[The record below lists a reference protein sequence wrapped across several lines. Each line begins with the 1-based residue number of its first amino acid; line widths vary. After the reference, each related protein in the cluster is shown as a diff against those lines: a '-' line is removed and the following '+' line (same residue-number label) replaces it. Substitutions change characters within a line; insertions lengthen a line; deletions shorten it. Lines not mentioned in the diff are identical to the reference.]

1 MGVALDPVL
10 IGGCLGAIYKT
21 WCSTL
26 RYDVEGFDDV
36 RGLLEAGRRIVYV
49 LWHDELFAISYFG
62 YAEKLHLVTVVSQ
75 SKDGEFLAQILK
87 RLGLATARGS
97 SRRGGLA
104 ALRAARRI
112 MQEEGRHAVLTIDG
126 PKGPRHKAKEGAVYL
141 AAKAGAV
148 IVPIRCTLGRK
159 HVFEKAWDR
168 FQLPMPFTRARLV
181 FGPAYELGA
190 EPLAAENLPGELAR
204 MEQALESLV

>member
-1 MGVALDPVL
+1 MAVRLDPVL
-10 IGGCLGAIYKT
+10 IGGLLGGIYKA

-26 RYDVEGFDDV
+26 RYDVEGFADV
-36 RGLLEAGRRIVYV
+36 RARLDAGQRIVYV

-75 SKDGEFLAQILK
+75 SKDGEFLAQILT

-112 MQEEGRHAVLTIDG
+112 MVEEGRHAVLTIDG

-148 IVPIRCTLGRK
+148 IVPVRCALFSK
-159 HVFEKAWDR
+159 YVFEKAWDR
-168 FQLPMPFTRARLV
+168 FQLPMPLSRVRLV
-181 FGPAYELGA
+181 FGPAYELGP
-190 EPLAAENLPGELAR
+190 EPLSAQNLPAELTR

>member
-1 MGVALDPVL
+1 VGVLLDPVR
-10 IGGCLGAIYKT
+10 IGGLLGWLYKT
-21 WCSTL
+21 WCATL
-26 RYDVEGFDDV
+26 RYQVEGFDEV
-36 RGLLEAGRRIVYV
+36 RGRLDVGQRIVYV

-62 YAEKLHLVTVVSQ
+62 YAAKLHLVTVVSQ
-75 SKDGEFLAQILK
+75 SKDGEFLAQILR

-141 AAKAGAV
+141 AAKAGAM
-148 IVPIRCTLGRK
+148 IVPIRCTLSAK
-159 HVFEKAWDR
+159 HVFARAWDR
-168 FQLPMPFTRARLV
+168 FQLPMPFARARLV
-181 FGPAYELGA
+181 FGPAYELGPD
-190 EPLAAENLPGELAR
+190 PLSAENLPGELAR
-204 MEQALESLV
+204 MEQTLESLV

>member
-10 IGGCLGAIYKT
+10 IGGWLGGIYKA

-26 RYDVEGFDDV
+26 RYDVEGFEAV
-36 RGLLEAGRRIVYV
+36 RGLLASGRRIVYV
-49 LWHDELFAISYFG
+49 LWHDELFTVSYYG
-62 YAEKLHLVTVVSQ
+62 YVEKLHLVTVVSQ
-75 SKDGEFLAQILK
+75 SKDGEFLAQILS

-104 ALRAARRI
+104 ALRSARRI
-112 MQEEGRHAVLTIDG
+112 MQEEGREAVLTIDG

-148 IVPIRCTLGRK
+148 IVPIRCTLKRK
-159 HVFEKAWDR
+159 FVFEKAWDR
-168 FQLPMPFTRARLV
+168 FQLPLPFTRARLV
-181 FGPAYELGA
+181 FGPAYELGP
-190 EPLAAENLPGELAR
+190 EPLSAENLPGELAR